1 MCSSWYSPVRTL
13 HVQGPCTLLLG
24 ACEQACMSVLTESS
38 SLLQPQW
45 VWGICAHAGACG
57 RGRGP
62 RSMSRE
68 AACPPRSEG
77 SAWPHLSG
85 REKQSTLCS
94 CPVLQRTRLKICPS
108 HSQRGLGE
116 QKASLSPQVPVLL
129 WQDCPVCLLG
139 GCGSEPL
146 TLSLTFHCAPDGRPT
161 KEGTAACVS
170 SGTWTGQ
177 FQPAGQCRAEQ
188 HHLLCWPR
196 GLPWGLHH
204 GRPGTRLLPHAAEQ
218 PAEGLMWQRSL

>member
-1 MCSSWYSPVRTL
+1 M
-13 HVQGPCTLLLG
+13 
-24 ACEQACMSVLTESS
+24 LTESS

-85 REKQSTLCS
+85 REKQSSLCS

-116 QKASLSPQVPVLL
+116 QKAFLSPQVPVLL
-129 WQDCPVCLLG
+129 WQDCTVCLLG

-146 TLSLTFHCAPDGRPT
+146 TLSLTFHCAPVVAPGRRAQQPVCPLAP
-161 KEGTAACVS
+161 GQGSSRSPLVS
-170 SGTWTGQ
+170 
-177 FQPAGQCRAEQ
+177 AGLSSTTCCAG
-188 HHLLCWPR
+188 PR
-196 GLPWGLHH
+196 GC
-204 GRPGTRLLPHAAEQ
+204 PGGFAMAVLGQGFCPMQLS
-218 PAEGLMWQRSL
+218 SLWRV